1 MAKVKF
7 DAEDF
12 RKDPNQTLPVKPT
25 SKGYL
30 KYVLWCGLV
39 IVCAILAIIFV
50 PRGCT
55 NDEKPVVDTLVTDSI
70 GSDSVPPV
78 VVDSVGND
86 SIETTQNVVE
96 DENINNQ
103 STVAEVNKTE
113 ENKSVKTD
121 VVNVSEDVDK
131 EALSV
136 IRGNYGNNPERR
148 RLLKE
153 RYQKIQSKVNEMYR
167 SNLVHGLKY
176 E

>member
-12 RKDPNQTLPVKPT
+12 RKDPNQTSPVKPT
-25 SKGYL
+25 SKRYL

-50 PRGCT
+50 PRECS
-55 NDEKPVVDTLVTDSI
+55 NEDKPIVDTLVTDSI
-70 GSDSVPPV
+70 SNDSIPPV
-78 VVDSVGND
+78 VVDSVD
-86 SIETTQNVVE
+86 SFFLETTPKVVK
-96 DENINNQ
+96 DENVNNPG
-103 STVAEVNKTE
+103 SVTTDNKTE

-121 VVNVSEDVDK
+121 VVNLSEDVVK

-153 RYQKIQSKVNEMYR
+153 RYQEIQNKVNEMYR
-167 SNLVHGLKY
+167 NGQVK
-176 E
+176 

>member
-12 RKDPNQTLPVKPT
+12 RKDPNQTSPVKPT

-50 PRGCT
+50 PRGCS
-55 NDEKPVVDTLVTDSI
+55 NEDKPIVDTLVTDSMS
-70 GSDSVPPV
+70 SDSIPPI
-78 VVDSVGND
+78 VVDSVD
-86 SIETTQNVVE
+86 SDSLETTPKVVE
-96 DENINNQ
+96 DENVNNPG
-103 STVAEVNKTE
+103 SVATDNKTE
-113 ENKSVKTD
+113 KNKYVKTD
-121 VVNVSEDVDK
+121 VVNLSEDVVK

-136 IRGNYGNNPERR
+136 IRGNYGNNPDRR

-153 RYQKIQSKVNEMYR
+153 RYQEIQNQVNELYR
-167 SNLVHGLKY
+167 NGQVT
-176 E
+176 